1 MKYNA
6 EALAAA
12 HVKIR
17 TAREVLKNEFDA
29 RDRILK
35 DQLDVVNAAILD
47 MCAELGQNGAPTN
60 AGTIIR
66 SVQTRYW
73 TEDWEAMKQFI
84 KEHDALD
91 LFEKRLH
98 QGNTAQFLEDHPGVV
113 PIGLNTQSK
122 YTISVRKPTNK

>member
-84 KEHDALD
+84 KEYDALD

-122 YTISVRKPTNK
+122 YTVSVRKPTNK